1 MSRIVSL
8 VVLIAII
15 VLMGL
20 LFLRVMWSFWL
31 PLFLAVLMAL
41 VFRPMY
47 RWFLVRL
54 RGYEYLAAGLTTCV
68 IFLVVFVPLI
78 WVFTVSVVQCV
89 TLVTDFDNSRFQQKV
104 ARARASLGLEMPFP
118 NDFKAIDAHLLRLD
132 GAPKAMGSGSDHV
145 AIVGDTLRVIWRLQQ
160 RLADANGAAKK
171 KDEELIPP
179 WESRN
184 LIGAKPLWLNPAIRE
199 VWREPT
205 LLKEDGPA
213 PYNEL
218 TKDTLVK
225 ELAEDSAVVQFWKDG
240 LVRPLGDL
248 ADAKLDDSN
257 YSEYHSALQR
267 THLAF
272 QNFRQQRLGDPLR
285 AWFLNFLNP
294 SDAEISQL
302 HASAMEYVTRNL
314 KEITIPTTQVLT
326 DLMIAGGVMILGVFY
341 FFADGPHMVTT
352 MMQLWPLEQRYQR
365 QLLEQFD
372 QMSRVVV
379 VANLVN
385 AVAHGI
391 AAAIGYYF
399 AGVESW
405 ILLSTITM
413 GLSLL
418 PFIGAASV
426 WTPCCVWLWLYDERV
441 GAAIFLFI
449 YGSTIL
455 NLVDYGLRPWL
466 LHGQANIHPL
476 LAFMSI
482 LGGVQTLG
490 PIGILVGPMIV
501 VFLQTLLTM
510 LQAELGHLDEEEDT
524 LRDAATETASA
535 ATSVDSALGV
545 SSDETKSRSGD
556 DPPEPKFATP
566 SRPG

>member
-1 MSRIVSL
+1 MSRLVSL

-15 VLMGL
+15 VLMGF

-41 VFRPMY
+41 VFHPMY

-54 RGYEYLAAGLTTCV
+54 RGYEYLAAGLTTGV

-89 TLVTDFDNSRFQQKV
+89 SLVTKFDNAEFQEKF

-118 NDFKAIDAHLLRLD
+118 NDFKAIDAHLARLEEL
-132 GAPKAMGSGSDHV
+132 PKTPMPVSSQEPIIGEA
-145 AIVGDTLRVIWRLQQ
+145 LRVVWRLQL
-160 RLADANGAAKK
+160 RLGDVKGAAKK
-171 KDEELIPP
+171 RDDELVPP
-179 WESRN
+179 WDGKAVF
-184 LIGAKPLWLNPAIRE
+184 GATPLWQDENARE
-199 VWREPT
+199 VLREPK
-205 LLKEDGPA
+205 LLKEPRESPYIQLAQEPA
-213 PYNEL
+213 V
-218 TKDTLVK
+218 TS
-225 ELAEDSAVVQFWKDG
+225 LAEDPQVVAFWNDP
-240 LVRPLGDL
+240 LVKPLAEL
-248 ADAKLDDSN
+248 ASAKLDDSS
-257 YSEYHSALQR
+257 YSKYRSTLQR
-267 THLAF
+267 AHLAF
-272 QNFRQQRLGDPLR
+272 QSFRQQKLGDPLR

-294 SDAEISQL
+294 SDAELSQL
-302 HASAMEYVTRNL
+302 HASAMNYVNRNL
-314 KEITIPTTQVLT
+314 LEITIPTTQVLT
-326 DLMIAGGVMILGVFY
+326 DLIIAAGVMILGVFY
-341 FFADGPHMVTT
+341 FFADGPHMVST

-385 AVAHGI
+385 AIAHGI
-391 AAAIGYYF
+391 AAAVGYYF

-426 WTPCCVWLWLYDERV
+426 WTPCCIWLWLYDEKF

-510 LQAELGHLDEEEDT
+510 LQAELGHLDEGEEAPPVPDPGGENSASST
-524 LRDAATETASA
+524 NIDAALGATDEEADKLLA
-535 ATSVDSALGV
+535 APAG
-545 SSDETKSRSGD
+545 
-556 DPPEPKFATP
+556 
-566 SRPG
+566 PG